1 MIERMTVNT
10 GVRLTPTQAAKLER
24 LATDMRMPKN
34 RLMGLLIES
43 AEAQTLPSVSVGL
56 GKNNRRADAA
66 YQGQNVNTVGA

>member
-1 MIERMTVNT
+1 MIERMTINT

-56 GKNNRRADAA
+56 EKNNRRAASDLT
-66 YQGQNVNTVGA
+66 GQSSTAIGA